1 VTYFEKPE
9 PIEAVRLEALK
20 LATEQA
26 PLGMPA
32 EQIVAEAA
40 QFEQYILEGKQP

>member
-1 VTYFEKPE
+1 MTYFQKPE

-20 LATEQA
+20 LATEHA
-26 PLGMPA
+26 PIGMPV

-40 QFEQYILEGKQP
+40 RYEQYILEGKQQ